1 MERERERENRNAISL
16 HPSGSMIK
24 DARKAM
30 DCEDRVIGWGGGGAG
45 RRALNEDEQPS
56 STLCRG

>member
-30 DCEDRVIGWGGGGAG
+30 DCEDRVIGWGGGAG